1 MAASQSGAGEE
12 RTAWQTPKPAPTP
25 KETLHLEKSP
35 RRHNNIPK
43 SLRILPLFK
52 DDKPV
57 SPKSSAH
64 ETDNP
69 QISLQSSGCSSLCF
83 RFCQFTIHKEE
94 NFKPKLFCH
103 ESDCIG
109 KIAVAIHR
117 KIFFPGRK

>member
-1 MAASQSGAGEE
+1 MAASQSGAGVE

-69 QISLQSSGCSSLCF
+69 QISLQSSGCSSLYF
-83 RFCQFTIHKEE
+83 RFCQFTIDKEE
-94 NFKPKLFCH
+94 KLNKNYYAMNL
-103 ESDCIG
+103 IVLA
-109 KIAVAIHR
+109 KL
-117 KIFFPGRK
+117 P